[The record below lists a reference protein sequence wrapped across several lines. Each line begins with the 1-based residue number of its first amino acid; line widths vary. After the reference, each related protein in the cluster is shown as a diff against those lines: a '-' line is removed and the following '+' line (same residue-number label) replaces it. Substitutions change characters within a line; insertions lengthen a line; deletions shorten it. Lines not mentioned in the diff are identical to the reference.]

1 MVFRAA
7 LKKYIPNGFPCL
19 DTLIQTRGMLRDIF
33 SFSKVEQHPKCLDQV
48 IQTQKTIRYLI
59 LFRNNHSSY
68 LKKNFGREISV
79 FGYSD
84 PNTGIDQS
92 EHA

>member
-1 MVFRAA
+1 MVFRAG
-7 LKKYIPNGFPCL
+7 LKKYIPNCFLCL
-19 DTLIQTRGMLRDIF
+19 DTLIQTRRMLRDIF

-59 LFRNNHSSY
+59 PFRNNHSY